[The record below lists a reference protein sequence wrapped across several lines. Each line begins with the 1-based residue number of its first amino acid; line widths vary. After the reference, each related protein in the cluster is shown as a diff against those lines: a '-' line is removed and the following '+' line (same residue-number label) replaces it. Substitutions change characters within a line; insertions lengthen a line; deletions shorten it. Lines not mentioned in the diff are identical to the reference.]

1 MLYSKPFR
9 VSALLFG
16 HYNGRM
22 ADDLIA
28 QLVALLVDRDDGAAL
43 LPVRGGDLL
52 HGVHEVGVK
61 GLVQRF
67 DLGDVQVLQRFG
79 GFVQRHHDAFLV
91 VLIGTHGV
99 GGHVQRVQNAQNLG
113 DSVGNAIIEL
123 LVSLALA
130 ALAVVI
136 VFALLMGILS
146 RYRKCPSDKILV
158 IYGKVGS
165 DKNGQARSAK
175 CVHGGAAFIMP
186 IIQSYQFMD
195 LTPISINVDLKN
207 ALSKQ
212 NIRVDVPSRFT
223 VGISTEPGIMQNA
236 AERLLGLRMNEIQ
249 ELAKD
254 IIFGQLRLVVA
265 TMEIEEINNDRDKF
279 LVAVSNNV
287 EIELKKIG
295 LRLINVNVTDIN
307 DESGYIEAL
316 GKEAAA
322 KAIND
327 AKKSVAEKDRDGEI
341 GQANAQRDQRIQVAA
356 ANALAIKG
364 ENESKIEVAQSEALR
379 REKEAESMRLATAAE
394 AVQAAKAKEEA
405 YIAQQQAEQTRAALE
420 TATQQ
425 ADIIVK
431 AKIAKEQAEIEAE
444 AKAEVARRTAKG
456 EADALFAKME
466 AQARGAQEILVKQA
480 DGMRELVNAAGGNAD
495 SAIKLILANNMEELM
510 KIQVE
515 AIKNIKIDK
524 VTVWDGGSKGENGKT
539 ATADFISGIMKA
551 VPPMG
556 EMFNQAGMELPKFLG
571 EKIDDP
577 KTCLLYTSPSPR
589 D

>member
-1 MLYSKPFR
+1 MQPEI
-9 VSALLFG
+9 
-16 HYNGRM
+16 
-22 ADDLIA
+22 LIA
-28 QLVALLVDRDDGAAL
+28 ICV
-43 LPVRGGDLL
+43 
-52 HGVHEVGVK
+52 
-61 GLVQRF
+61 
-67 DLGDVQVLQRFG
+67 
-79 GFVQRHHDAFLV
+79 
-91 VLIGTHGV
+91 
-99 GGHVQRVQNAQNLG
+99 
-113 DSVGNAIIEL
+113 
-123 LVSLALA
+123 
-130 ALAVVI
+130 AVVI

-425 ADIIVK
+425 ADVIVK

-480 DGMRELVNAAGGNAD
+480 DGMRELVNAAGGNAE

-577 KTCLLYTSPSPR
+577 KTLDS
-589 D
+589 

>member
-1 MLYSKPFR
+1 MWYCLKAISKLQEEIFMQPEI
-9 VSALLFG
+9 
-16 HYNGRM
+16 
-22 ADDLIA
+22 LIA
-28 QLVALLVDRDDGAAL
+28 ICV
-43 LPVRGGDLL
+43 
-52 HGVHEVGVK
+52 
-61 GLVQRF
+61 
-67 DLGDVQVLQRFG
+67 
-79 GFVQRHHDAFLV
+79 
-91 VLIGTHGV
+91 
-99 GGHVQRVQNAQNLG
+99 
-113 DSVGNAIIEL
+113 
-123 LVSLALA
+123 
-130 ALAVVI
+130 AVVI

-223 VGISTEPGIMQNA
+223 VGISTESGIMQNA

-577 KTCLLYTSPSPR
+577 KTLDS
-589 D
+589 

>member
-1 MLYSKPFR
+1 MQPEI
-9 VSALLFG
+9 
-16 HYNGRM
+16 
-22 ADDLIA
+22 LIA
-28 QLVALLVDRDDGAAL
+28 ICV
-43 LPVRGGDLL
+43 
-52 HGVHEVGVK
+52 
-61 GLVQRF
+61 
-67 DLGDVQVLQRFG
+67 
-79 GFVQRHHDAFLV
+79 
-91 VLIGTHGV
+91 
-99 GGHVQRVQNAQNLG
+99 
-113 DSVGNAIIEL
+113 
-123 LVSLALA
+123 
-130 ALAVVI
+130 AVVI

-223 VGISTEPGIMQNA
+223 VCISTEPGIMQNA

-425 ADIIVK
+425 ADVIVK

-577 KTCLLYTSPSPR
+577 KTLDS
-589 D
+589 

>member
-1 MLYSKPFR
+1 MQPEI
-9 VSALLFG
+9 
-16 HYNGRM
+16 
-22 ADDLIA
+22 LIA
-28 QLVALLVDRDDGAAL
+28 ICV
-43 LPVRGGDLL
+43 
-52 HGVHEVGVK
+52 
-61 GLVQRF
+61 
-67 DLGDVQVLQRFG
+67 
-79 GFVQRHHDAFLV
+79 
-91 VLIGTHGV
+91 
-99 GGHVQRVQNAQNLG
+99 
-113 DSVGNAIIEL
+113 
-123 LVSLALA
+123 
-130 ALAVVI
+130 AVVI

-394 AVQAAKAKEEA
+394 AVQVAKAKEEA

-456 EADALFAKME
+456 EADAMFAKME

-524 VTVWDGGSKGENGKT
+524 VTVWDGGSNGENGKT

-551 VPPMG
+551 IPPMG

-577 KTCLLYTSPSPR
+577 KTLDS
-589 D
+589 